1 MKILRTILG
10 IPCLAFILS
19 GTFSLSLHLDAT
31 ESTLPNDG
39 EIPGTVVVG
48 KNPVRILFDGTNIWV
63 TNVGSETVTKLRA
76 SDGVT
81 LGTFKVSSGP
91 IDMAFDGTNIW
102 ITNGGSGK
110 ITKLRASD
118 GAILGA
124 FDTGTGPV
132 TITFDGDYIWV
143 ANGFIS

>member
-1 MKILRTILG
+1 
-10 IPCLAFILS
+10 
-19 GTFSLSLHLDAT
+19 
-31 ESTLPNDG
+31 
-39 EIPGTVVVG
+39 
-48 KNPVRILFDGTNIWV
+48 
-63 TNVGSETVTKLRA
+63 
-76 SDGVT
+76 
-81 LGTFKVSSGP
+81 
-91 IDMAFDGTNIW
+91 MAFDGTNIW

-143 ANGFIS
+143 ANYLSNTVMKMKDNDPHLMLKRNE